1 MERGIE
7 ETVLNEIYSKS
18 YNFVY
23 IRAKALLGDEQDTRQ
38 LMKDVY
44 VAFYKKAA
52 TISSE
57 QLYEELG
64 RTIYRLGC
72 DRVREKKAK
81 EAQNLQLT
89 EEELENQ
96 DVNLPKEEL
105 LALGDVFEKMPEL
118 YFPTAIAFYYDYLTV
133 DAIAELF
140 GCTAGAVRY
149 RLNYV
154 KKCMEDYLGEEKRFS
169 ASLVC
174 TTMRVWATEHCIGI
188 TGAQNVYGEICGE
201 VGLEPQTVH
210 LAGKDFAGINHTLVY
225 RPQNNWEHFLEEI
238 AKKETKA
245 SFSAKWYLLAGAVIL
260 IIAGCAIA
268 FFGNQEPKTKK
279 PETTMTKP
287 AADTEGQTSDQIGP
301 EDDNPEVTEPDVS
314 KPETNNPD
322 VTNPEDTTKEDAKPA
337 QNDTTTEP
345 EATKPEQN
353 DTTTD
358 TPANQK
364 DNTYI
369 FEGSDKVLLT
379 EKQLKACT
387 KAQLRLARNE
397 IYARHGVVFGTKDL
411 DDYFSKKAWYTP
423 KMSLADF
430 YKKVEMN
437 QVEEEN
443 IIRIQKIEQSK

>member
-1 MERGIE
+1 MERGIGE
-7 ETVLNEIYSKS
+7 IVLNEIYSKS

-52 TISSE
+52 AISSE

-64 RTIYRLGC
+64 RIIYRLGC

-81 EAQNLQLT
+81 ETQNLQLT

-96 DVNLPKEEL
+96 DVNLSKEEL
-105 LALGDVFEKMPEL
+105 LALGDTFEKMPEL

-154 KKCMEDYLGEEKRFS
+154 KKCMEDYLGEGRVFS
-169 ASLVC
+169 ASLIC

-225 RPQNNWEHFLEEI
+225 RPQNNWEHFIEEI
-238 AKKETKA
+238 AKKEPNAKC
-245 SFSAKWYLLAGAVIL
+245 SAKWYFLAGAVIL
-260 IIAGCAIA
+260 LAAGCIIV
-268 FFGNQEPKTKK
+268 FSGKHESETKK
-279 PETTMTKP
+279 PETTVTKP
-287 AADTEGQTSDQIGP
+287 VADKEQDSDKKELEGIHTD
-301 EDDNPEVTEPDVS
+301 VAEPDTS
-314 KPETNNPD
+314 EPETNMPETNTPVATSPEDTKPED
-322 VTNPEDTTKEDAKPA
+322 VITNPEEK
-337 QNDTTTEP
+337 
-345 EATKPEQN
+345 

-358 TPANQK
+358 MQSNEDSPASQK
-364 DNTYI
+364 DSTYI

-411 DDYFSKKAWYTP
+411 DDYFRKKSWYTP

-430 YKKVEMN
+430 YKKIEMN

-443 IIRIQKIEQSK
+443 VIRIQKVEQSK

>member
-52 TISSE
+52 TISPE

-105 LALGDVFEKMPEL
+105 LALGDAFEKMPEL

-169 ASLVC
+169 ASLIC

-201 VGLEPQTVH
+201 VGLESQTVH

-245 SFSAKWYLLAGAVIL
+245 RTSAKWYLLAGVVLL
-260 IIAGCAIA
+260 IIVGCAIA

-287 AADTEGQTSDQIGP
+287 ATDTEGQTSDQKGP
-301 EDDNPEVTEPDVS
+301 EGANPETTEP
-314 KPETNNPD
+314 ETTSPD
-322 VTNPEDTTKEDAKPA
+322 ASLPGDTTPEDAKPA
-337 QNDTTTEP
+337 Q
-345 EATKPEQN
+345 K

-358 TPANQK
+358 TPASEDSSANQK

-397 IYARHGVVFGTKDL
+397 IYARYGVVFGTKDL

>member
-52 TISSE
+52 TISSD

-72 DRVREKKAK
+72 ERVREKKAK
-81 EAQNLQLT
+81 ETQNLQLT

-96 DVNLPKEEL
+96 DVNLSKEEL
-105 LALGDVFEKMPEL
+105 LALGDTFEKMPEL

-154 KKCMEDYLGEEKRFS
+154 KRCMEDYLGEERAFS
-169 ASLVC
+169 ASLIC

-188 TGAQNVYGEICGE
+188 TGAQNVYGEVCGE
-201 VGLEPQTVH
+201 VGLDPQTVH

-238 AKKETKA
+238 GKKEPKA
-245 SFSAKWYLLAGAVIL
+245 NGSVRWYFLVGAVIL
-260 IIAGCAIA
+260 IVAGCVIA
-268 FFGNQEPKTKK
+268 FSGKRAPETKK
-279 PETTMTKP
+279 SETTVTQPTADKEPASDKKEPEENRTDVAEPDTSEPETNTPETTSPGDVK
-287 AADTEGQTSDQIGP
+287 P
-301 EDDNPEVTEPDVS
+301 EDVTANPEE
-314 KPETNNPD
+314 K
-322 VTNPEDTTKEDAKPA
+322 
-337 QNDTTTEP
+337 
-345 EATKPEQN
+345 

-358 TPANQK
+358 TPSNEESSANQK
-364 DNTYI
+364 DSTYI

-411 DDYFSKKAWYTP
+411 DDYFSKKSWYTP

-443 IIRIQKIEQSK
+443 VIRIQKVEQSK